1 MIDACPTPDPR
12 LGLVQGLTQTVDCGV
27 RVFAQ
32 SGYEALT
39 RPPSPFPAIVTILLT
54 LYVAFIGWGMLSGR
68 GPRLADTP
76 QIAVKIGVILALTA
90 SWPLFQALVFRTA
103 FDGAADFV
111 AVLTAPLRQGGA
123 GGDLWTQLQVAYDQ
137 VVLTATAL
145 GAAAGPDPDSVRGGP
160 AAAAE
165 ALWAASTA
173 MMASTLGI
181 VLVAKIVAGVL
192 TATGPIFIVLFM
204 LDATRGLFIGWL
216 RALITTALVPL
227 VAMSGMV
234 LMLALLAPRLEAM
247 AVMREA
253 GTADLSL
260 IAGIAMLI
268 FVFAA
273 AQGCLVLAMAVA
285 GLGFGLRRPPE
296 PQAAPALT
304 QQTTRDAASPAAEP
318 TRAAAVA
325 ESVRRMDLREHETSR
340 ETERR
345 LDTRS
350 ETASA
355 SSGGRA
361 ADTAGPQRLGHT
373 YRRIRGPAAPS
384 GSSA

>member
-12 LGLVQGLTQTVDCGV
+12 LGLVHGLTQTVDCGV

-111 AVLTAPLRQGGA
+111 TVLTAPLRQGA
-123 GGDLWTQLQVAYDQ
+123 GGDLWTQLQAAYDEI
-137 VVLTATAL
+137 VLTATAL
-145 GAAAGPDPDSVRGGP
+145 GAAAGPDPDSLRGGP

-173 MMASTLGI
+173 MMASTLGV

-216 RALITTALVPL
+216 RALITTAFVPL
-227 VAMSGMV
+227 MAMSGMA
-234 LMLALLAPRLEAM
+234 LLLALVEPRLAAM
-247 AVMREA
+247 AAMRAA

-260 IAGIAMLI
+260 VAGLAMLI

-273 AQGCLVLAMAVA
+273 AQACLVLAMAVA
-285 GLGFGLRRPPE
+285 GLGFGLKRSAE
-296 PQAAPALT
+296 PQAAPAT
-304 QQTTRDAASPAAEP
+304 SRETSRETSTSSPEP

-325 ESVRRMDLREHETSR
+325 DAVRRMDIRERETTR
-340 ETERR
+340 DTERR
-345 LDTRS
+345 IDSRS
-350 ETASA
+350 ET
-355 SSGGRA
+355 SSGGGRSS
-361 ADTAGPQRLGHT
+361 DHAGPPRLGST
-373 YRRIRGPAAPS
+373 YRRIRGPVAQP
-384 GSSA
+384 GSSR

>member
-1 MIDACPTPDPR
+1 MIEACPAPDPR

-39 RPPSPFPAIVTILLT
+39 RPPSSFPAIVTILLT
-54 LYVAFIGWGMLSGR
+54 LYVAFIGWRMLSGR

-103 FDGAADFV
+103 FDGATDFV
-111 AVLTAPLRQGGA
+111 GVLTAPLRQGG
-123 GGDLWTQLQVAYDQ
+123 GEVDLWAQLQLAYDQ
-137 VVLTATAL
+137 IVLTATAL

-165 ALWAASTA
+165 ALWGASTA
-173 MMASTLGI
+173 MMASTLGM

-192 TATGPIFIVLFM
+192 TATGPIFIALFM

-234 LMLALLAPRLEAM
+234 LMLALLQPRLQAM

-253 GTADLSL
+253 GSADLSL
-260 IAGIAMLI
+260 VAGAAMLI

-273 AQGCLVLAMAVA
+273 AQASLVLAMAVA
-285 GLGFGLRRPPE
+285 GLGFHLKRPPE
-296 PQAAPALT
+296 PQAAPAPAP
-304 QQTTRDAASPAAEP
+304 QPARDGAHAPSEP

-325 ESVRRMDLREHETSR
+325 ESVRRMDLRERETSR

-350 ETASA
+350 DTASTNDR
-355 SSGGRA
+355 RA
-361 ADTAGPQRLGHT
+361 AETAGPQRLGHT